1 MKRLVLQ
8 LALLM
13 ATLAATAQG
22 GFPFIRNFK
31 ADEYKAHNMNY
42 DLITDDEGFVF
53 VANFEGLLYYDHAE
67 WRIVH
72 TPGITR
78 ITTIHRDDKG
88 VIWTGGYNYIGYI
101 NHDGRGRIQLH
112 SLSVRELFNGEV
124 IRIWEDHGQLRF
136 MTADRQTFAIK
147 GTKIQ
152 RLQHQE
158 TAALNETDNG
168 ETDVEQLGNGLT
180 AVATD
185 GHGVYIKQADGT
197 LLYNISEKNGLCSNN
212 VNNIHYDGHGILWG
226 ATNNGIFA
234 VSLPAGITHFSE
246 AEGLPGE
253 VLSIFKH
260 QGQLYVGTQNG
271 LFRRK
276 GMEFQQVGNI
286 GHACWQ
292 MANMGDILLAAT
304 SNGLYY
310 MTPAGVVRQLTPG
323 STMAVFADE
332 GMIYSGELDGVYLNS
347 LSGQRTKVSEQGK
360 VTRILKDHQGTI
372 WMQNLYGEIR
382 LKRNTEKQFTT
393 YQTGNQKNNA
403 ATLVMVD
410 GKTLVIDDIAEEP
423 FPYPQYSYTDPDQT
437 LWLTNNEGKH
447 LYGWKNGKRIGDY
460 DSWLFP
466 IIEEQLR
473 SMCKDNNLFLL
484 GTDDGLVVVDSKYD
498 DPLYKTKPKLYIR
511 SAILN
516 NDSILWGGLGK
527 TPERIEPKLESDD
540 RNLRFTFSL
549 DHTSLVGKT
558 IYRYRLNSG
567 NWSSWTQN
575 QWADFFNLLPGNYT
589 LEVQARDAYGRVS
602 ESAKMNFGIRAP
614 YYFRWYMLLLY
625 LILITAL
632 ITLGIKWRI
641 RRLEMEKIRLEN
653 IVQER
658 TAEVVKQ
665 RDEIVNQR
673 DEIVKQR
680 DEIVKQKDEIEEKS
694 KSLEKALN
702 DLSNA
707 QNELIRQEKMATVG
721 KLTQGL
727 IDRIL
732 NPLNYINNFSKLSEG
747 LVKDIRENIEDE
759 KDNMNEENYEDTMDV
774 LDMLQSNLVKVG
786 EHGVSTTRVL
796 KAMEEM
802 LKDRSGGMRDFD
814 LLPILTKDLE
824 KLRTYLTEHS
834 KDYFN
839 EDLSQ
844 LHIHTELNCEE
855 KTLPIH
861 GNPDQLS
868 MTLLSM
874 VGNSVYA
881 IVKKAQ
887 RMQFEPAI
895 ELKITK
901 ENNFFVFKIHDNGIG
916 IEETIIDKI
925 FDPFFTTKP
934 TGKAAGV
941 GLYLS
946 REIIQNHGG
955 DIRVESVK
963 DKYCEFII
971 TIPVKTI

>member
-1 MKRLVLQ
+1 MKRLILQ
-8 LALLM
+8 LALFM
-13 ATLAATAQG
+13 GTLTATAQG

-31 ADEYKAHNMNY
+31 ADEYKAHNQSY
-42 DLITDDEGFVF
+42 DLITDDEGFLY

-78 ITTIHRDDKG
+78 ITTIHRDAKG
-88 VIWTGGYNYIGYI
+88 IIWTGGYNYIGYI
-101 NHDGRGRIQLH
+101 AHDKRGQIRLH
-112 SLSVRELFNGEV
+112 SLSVKDLFNGEV
-124 IRIWEDHGQLRF
+124 IRIWEDNGLISF
-136 MTADRQTFAIK
+136 MTADKQMFVIK
-147 GTKIQ
+147 GTNIQ
-152 RLQHQE
+152 RQQHQN
-158 TAALNETDNG
+158 TVAVNEEDNG

-185 GHGVYIKQADGT
+185 GHGVYIKRADGT

-212 VNNIHYDGHGILWG
+212 VNNIHYNGHGILWG
-226 ATNNGIFA
+226 ATSNGIFA
-234 VSLPAGITHFSE
+234 ISLLAGITHFSE

-253 VLSIFKH
+253 VLSIYKH

-271 LFRRK
+271 LFRRN
-276 GMEFQQVGNI
+276 GMEFQQVGSI
-286 GHACWQ
+286 SHACWQ
-292 MANMGDILLAAT
+292 IANMGDILLAAT

-310 MTPAGVVRQLTPG
+310 QTANGLVHQLTPN
-323 STMAVFADE
+323 SSMAVFVDE

-360 VTRILKDHQGTI
+360 VTRILKDSQGTI

-382 LKRNTEKQFTT
+382 LKKTTENHFSM
-393 YQTGNQKNNA
+393 YQAKNHKNNA

-410 GKTLVIDDIAEEP
+410 GQTLVIDDIAEEP

-447 LYGWKNGKRIGDY
+447 LYGWKNGKRINEY
-460 DSWLFP
+460 SSWLFP
-466 IIEEQLR
+466 INEEQLR
-473 SMCKDNNLFLL
+473 SMYKDNNLFLL
-484 GTDDGLVVVDSKYD
+484 GTDDGLVVVDSKYN
-498 DPLYKTKPKLYIR
+498 DPLYQTKPKLYIR
-511 SAILN
+511 SMMLN

-527 TPERIEPKLESDD
+527 SPELIEPMLESDD
-540 RNLRFTFSL
+540 RNLRFTFAL
-549 DHTSLVGKT
+549 DHISLVGRT
-558 IYRYRLNSG
+558 IYRYRLNNG
-567 NWSSWTQN
+567 NWSNWTTN
-575 QWADFFNLLPGNYT
+575 RWADFFNLLPGNYT
-589 LEVQARDAYGRVS
+589 LEVQARDAYGRVC
-602 ESAKMNFGIRAP
+602 ESAKIKFGIKAP

-625 LILITAL
+625 LIMITAL
-632 ITLGIKWRI
+632 IALGIKWRI
-641 RRLEMEKIRLEN
+641 RRLEKEKIRLES

-694 KSLEKALN
+694 KSLEKALD

-707 QNELIRQEKMATVG
+707 QHELIRQEKMATVG

-747 LVKDIRENIEDE
+747 LVRDIRENIEDE
-759 KDNMNEENYEDTMDV
+759 KDHMDEENYEDTMDV
-774 LDMLQSNLVKVG
+774 LEMLQSNLVKVG

-814 LLPILTKDLE
+814 LLPLLSRDLE
-824 KLRTYLTEHS
+824 NLRTYLTEHS

-844 LHIHTELNCEE
+844 LHIQTKFNCEE
-855 KTLPIH
+855 KTIPIY

-887 RMQFEPAI
+887 RTQFDPLI
-895 ELKITK
+895 ELTITK

-916 IEETIIDKI
+916 IEDTIVDKI

-955 DIRVESVK
+955 DIHVNSIK

-971 TIPVKTI
+971 TLPVKAL